1 MTLSDGGVAGT
12 VYTLKW
18 RSGDGMVWK
27 TAVPL
32 QIVYDGPSFSQ
43 SRLTGQIWTLM
54 RGDRVVQLDTAT
66 GIVVRDELWASE
78 VREAGPQVYDAVS
91 DTLLVGGTYGW
102 ARLFLGRGG
111 GEAESLAT
119 IVTDLSSA
127 CRSGRERSG
136 HR

>member
-1 MTLSDGGVAGT
+1 M
-12 VYTLKW
+12 
-18 RSGDGMVWK
+18 
-27 TAVPL
+27 
-32 QIVYDGPSFSQ
+32 QIVYDGPFFSQ
-43 SRLTGQIWTLM
+43 SRLTGQHWTLM

-66 GIVVRDELWASE
+66 GTVVRDELWPSD

-111 GEAESLAT
+111 GEAELG
-119 IVTDLSSA
+119 DHHHRPLPA
-127 CRSGRERSG
+127 CRTGRERSG